1 MFVLLKRRKKIGGD
15 NQRLGEREREKERV
29 ERL

>member
-1 MFVLLKRRKKIGGD
+1 MFVLLKRRKKNGGD
-15 NQRLGEREREKERV
+15 NQRLGERGREKERV